1 MSKIVGIT
9 GTIGSGKSTVGKLL
23 EEEGV
28 PVIDTDHIVH
38 ELLSDPNPVRDAV
51 VARFGTEI
59 QRPSG
64 EIDRTKLGSVV
75 FQDAAARH
83 DLEEIVHPAVR
94 QETARRAA
102 SYPDAPIVA
111 CLVPLLFETGFTSRF
126 DEIWTVTT
134 DESTLKQRLAM
145 RDKLDPK
152 QIELRLAAQMPQ
164 EEKAA
169 RAHRVIDNS
178 GSIDDTRT
186 QIQQALRA
194 LKSLA

>member
-9 GTIGSGKSTVGKLL
+9 GTIGSGKSTVGELL
-23 EEEGV
+23 GEEGV

-64 EIDRTKLGSVV
+64 EIDRTKLGYVV

-102 SYPDAPIVA
+102 SYTDAPVVA

-134 DESTLKQRLAM
+134 DESTLRQRLAV
-145 RDKLDPK
+145 RDQLDPK

-169 RAHRVIDNS
+169 GAHRVIDNS
-178 GSIDDTRT
+178 GSIENTRT
-186 QIQQALRA
+186 QIQQALKA
-194 LKSLA
+194 IKSLA